1 VKVTTS
7 GRKTSYTADDLEAAI
22 AQADA
27 AVQDGDG
34 ATIAEIKQELL
45 AATGL
50 RGVNDA
56 SLRDHVREARADLER
71 RQNDRLVALLPSEV
85 TDALDHALE
94 KQRRAIRVAAGMAY
108 AALNQGHEE
117 QILDL
122 EREKR
127 SLAIS
132 LRDAQDQ
139 IDAKNAS
146 LEDALAER
154 DGALQRISDLEAE
167 LAAARQSSSETAA
180 GHAAT
185 LRVLDMLVDAVRGSG
200 KKKDLQGAIEQVVA
214 DRGGE

>member
-1 VKVTTS
+1 MIVKTS

-22 AQADA
+22 ARADA
-27 AVQDGDG
+27 AKQDGDG
-34 ATIAEIKQELL
+34 ATIAEIKRELL

-71 RQNDRLVALLPSEV
+71 RHDDRLVALLPSEV
-85 TDALDHALE
+85 TDALNQALE
-94 KQRRAIRVAAGMAY
+94 KQRRAIRVAAGKAY
-108 AALNQGHEE
+108 AALKQGHEN
-117 QILDL
+117 QIMDL

-139 IDAKNAS
+139 IDAKNAAI
-146 LEDALAER
+146 EDALAER
-154 DGALQRISDLEAE
+154 DGALQRITDLETE
-167 LAAARQSSSETAA
+167 LAAARQSSAEAAA

-185 LRVLDMLVDAVRGSG
+185 LRALDMLVDAVRGSG
-200 KKKDLQGAIEQVVA
+200 EEKDLQGAIEQVVV
-214 DRGGE
+214 DGGGA